1 MVNLKSLRISDE
13 QAIQEIM
20 VAMSPIGQPGAGRTK
35 VSPQAFESLL
45 QRAQQ
50 RRGAAKPGIKM
61 SPMQRA
67 GLRAK
72 ALPTKREEETEQW

>member
-20 VAMSPIGQPGAGRTK
+20 AAMSPIGQPGAGRTK

-50 RRGAAKPGIKM
+50 RRGATKPELKI
-61 SPMQRA
+61 SPEQRA
-67 GLRAK
+67 GFRAR
-72 ALPTKREEETEQW
+72 ALPTKREEAERW

>member
-1 MVNLKSLRISDE
+1 MPRLTNE
-13 QAIQEIM
+13 QINQRVHA
-20 VAMSPIGQPGAGRTK
+20 AMSPIGQPGAGRTK

-61 SPMQRA
+61 SPEQRA
-67 GLRAK
+67 DLRAK
-72 ALPTKREEETEQW
+72 ALPTKREEMS

>member
-1 MVNLKSLRISDE
+1 MRLTNEQINSRIR
-13 QAIQEIM
+13 QAM
-20 VAMSPIGQPGAGRTK
+20 AVPTQPGAGRTK

-50 RRGAAKPGIKM
+50 RRGAMKPGIKM

-67 GLRAK
+67 DLKAK
-72 ALPTKREEETEQW
+72 ALPTKREEAERW

>member
-20 VAMSPIGQPGAGRTK
+20 AAMMPPAQPGGARPK

-50 RRGAAKPGIKM
+50 RRGATKPGIKI
-61 SPMQRA
+61 SPEQRA
-67 GLRAK
+67 DLRAK
-72 ALPTKREEETEQW
+72 ALPTKREEMS

>member
-50 RRGAAKPGIKM
+50 RRGASREAKPKI
-61 SPMQRA
+61 SPEQRA
-67 GLRAK
+67 GLKAR
-72 ALPTKREEETEQW
+72 ALPAKREETERW

>member
-20 VAMSPIGQPGAGRTK
+20 AAMMPPAQPGGARPK
-35 VSPQAFESLL
+35 VLPQAFESLL

-61 SPMQRA
+61 SPEQRA
-67 GLRAK
+67 DLKAK
-72 ALPTKREEETEQW
+72 ALPTKREEMS